1 MANTSGSSVLL
12 ECFRILASVIKNN
25 AFHNRRSKSVCGK
38 EVDKVQVKAGNTQ
51 SRISIRAH
59 LRRAVIV
66 AVTGLAAGCTISIL
80 IAWSLAYKGQE
91 RYRDPG
97 FCISSTTVA
106 SDEYIPFLLTVESHG
121 LPFPCLTHSERSPSF
136 IIFPAYEVFHNKDSG
151 IVGPV
156 NAFAIR
162 NNN

>member
-1 MANTSGSSVLL
+1 MYDQHIDRMVARVHRGKRDTEILDLTYSS
-12 ECFRILASVIKNN
+12 
-25 AFHNRRSKSVCGK
+25 
-38 EVDKVQVKAGNTQ
+38 
-51 SRISIRAH
+51 
-59 LRRAVIV
+59 
-66 AVTGLAAGCTISIL
+66 
-80 IAWSLAYKGQE
+80 
-91 RYRDPG
+91 
-97 FCISSTTVA
+97 TVA

-151 IVGPV
+151 IVVPD